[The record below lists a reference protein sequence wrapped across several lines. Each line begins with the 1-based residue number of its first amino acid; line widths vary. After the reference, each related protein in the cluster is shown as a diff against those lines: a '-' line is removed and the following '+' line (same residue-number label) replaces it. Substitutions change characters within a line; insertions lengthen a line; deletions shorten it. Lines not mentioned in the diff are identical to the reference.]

1 MVFKIP
7 EKKMMFLRDQVQ
19 SEKRTSI
26 KRLKRRRTR
35 ERSPKRKGSRIGGK
49 PKRVRS
55 WKPKRSL
62 LRKIRIE
69 KLEKNL

>member
-1 MVFKIP
+1 
-7 EKKMMFLRDQVQ
+7 MMFLRDQVQ

-55 WKPKRSL
+55 WKPKRSP